1 MNQLRVMSFFLA
13 AFLFATTV
21 SADRAPESESI
32 MIQQRNG
39 AYELTVPVSRLV
51 ATIPRG
57 DLVPVKN
64 SSAAEESPQYFIL
77 EDDTLHLIISGWFVA
92 EQGFPG
98 FREYWED
105 RTNQW
110 RDNGRPTPQA
120 VSFARISGWDAILY
134 DLATPFAA
142 NSHISAHWVQAGTW
156 IDLHLSITSDRTTTE
171 NRAKLKSVL
180 KTIQVRQKE

>member
-1 MNQLRVMSFFLA
+1 MSQLRALLFFSATL
-13 AFLFATTV
+13 LFATTA
-21 SADRAPESESI
+21 SADRFPESESI
-32 MIQQRNG
+32 MIKQRDG
-39 AYELTVPVSRLV
+39 VYELTVPVSRLI

-57 DLVPVKN
+57 DLVLPKN
-64 SSAAEESPQYFIL
+64 SAVAAGSPQYFIL
-77 EDDTLHLIISGWFVA
+77 KDETLHLIISGWFVA

-98 FREYWED
+98 VREFWED

-110 RDNGRPTPQA
+110 RDNGLPSPQA

-134 DLATPFAA
+134 DLSTPFGT

-156 IDLHLSITSDRTTTE
+156 IDLHLSTTSDRTTTE

-180 KTIQVRQKE
+180 KTVQVRLKE